1 MKAIVAHVLVL
12 CIAILT
18 KASPVQSSNLQVLLP
33 GSNGNIMASAINDKV
48 PGHSDATYSSLVP
61 KEKQILKV
69 EFLDIAPTP
78 ILAYALLFLSKFSV
92 LILSIMLTS
101 DQ

>member
-12 CIAILT
+12 CTAILT
-18 KASPVQSSNLQVLLP
+18 KASPVQSSNLQVLLA

-48 PGHSDATYSSLVP
+48 PGHSDATYSVVP

-78 ILAYALLFLSKFSV
+78 ILAYALLSVQFSV
-92 LILSIMLTS
+92 LYCL
-101 DQ
+101 